1 LTTLVTAPVV
11 KSKTVNIIDGKR
23 SMSMG
28 IFLKQF
34 RKTSNQIIDGLILG
48 DTKLWTLERSKAGR
62 KLFSEESDIEDVKFH
77 VEQNG
82 LEGLPM
88 VELFFYELG
97 TRRGL
102 IFKNLTLRVTKHKNI
117 SATKFLKI

>member
-1 LTTLVTAPVV
+1 
-11 KSKTVNIIDGKR
+11 
-23 SMSMG
+23 MG

-34 RKTSNQIIDGLILG
+34 RKTSNPIIDGLILG

-97 TRRGL
+97 TRRG
-102 IFKNLTLRVTKHKNI
+102 
-117 SATKFLKI
+117 